1 MELFKRQT
9 GKSRLELVKEGLAI
23 GLGKRGRLLVSLD
36 RLLEDPHNERKTFRN
51 MDGLVASVKAVG
63 LIEPITVTMEGAS
76 YRILTG
82 HRRARAAKLAG
93 LREVEVLI
101 REAED
106 ELLRRRKSLI
116 SNVQRE
122 DLGAVDLA
130 EALQAMID
138 EDNQITSQRELA
150 RVLGKRESWVSD
162 MLRVLSLPT
171 ALQTRLRHSEVSVPY
186 DTIIRIAR
194 ITDAHEQ
201 KRLAEL
207 ALSGTSN
214 TELRRRIGELKDN
227 KNTRRKKTERAAVH
241 LDGYTASV
249 TGPAGR
255 NARGHM
261 KAAVESLLE
270 ELAGEEYADAA

>member
-1 MELFKRQT
+1 M
-9 GKSRLELVKEGLAI
+9 KEGLAS
-23 GLGKRGRLLVSLD
+23 GLGKRGRLIVSLD

-51 MDGLVASVKAVG
+51 MDGLVASIKAVG
-63 LIEPITVTMEGAS
+63 LVEPITVTMEGDR

-93 LREVEVLI
+93 LRELEVLI

-130 EALQAMID
+130 EALQAMLD
-138 EDNQITSQRELA
+138 EDNQITSQREHA
-150 RVLGKRESWVSD
+150 RVLGKREAWVSE
-162 MLRVLSLPT
+162 MLRMLSLPI
-171 ALQTRLRHSEVSVPY
+171 ALQTRLRHSEIAVPY

-194 ITDAHEQ
+194 ITDEHEQ

-207 ALSGTSN
+207 ALSGVSN
-214 TELRRRIGELKDN
+214 TELRRHIGDLKDDRG
-227 KNTRRKKTERAAVH
+227 TRRKKTERASVR

-249 TGPAGR
+249 VGPVGR
-255 NARGHM
+255 NAGRQM

-270 ELAGEEYADAA
+270 KLAGEEFEDAA

>member
-1 MELFKRQT
+1 MALFSKET
-9 GKSRLELVKEGLAI
+9 GKSRLELVKEGLAS
-23 GLGKRGRLLVSLD
+23 GLGKRGRHIVSLD

-51 MDGLVASVKAVG
+51 MDGLVASLKAVG
-63 LIEPITVTMEGAS
+63 LVEPITVTQQGDR

-101 REAED
+101 REGED

-130 EALQAMID
+130 EALQAMLD

-150 RVLGKRESWVSD
+150 RVLGKREAWVSD
-162 MLRVLSLPT
+162 MLRVLSLPI
-171 ALQTRLRHSEVSVPY
+171 ALQTRLRHSEISVPY

-194 ITDAHEQ
+194 ITDEDEQ

-207 ALSGTSN
+207 ALSGLSN
-214 TELRRRIGELKDN
+214 TELRRSIGELKNN
-227 KNTRRKKTERAAVH
+227 KVTRRKRTERVSVMVE
-241 LDGYTASV
+241 GYTASV
-249 TGPAGR
+249 VGPAGD
-255 NARGHM
+255 NVSQHM

-270 ELAGEEYADAA
+270 KLADLSSAA

>member
-1 MELFKRQT
+1 M
-9 GKSRLELVKEGLAI
+9 VKEGLAR
-23 GLGKRGRLLVSLD
+23 GLGKRGRLIVSLD
-36 RLLEDPHNERKTFRN
+36 RLIEDPRNERKTFRN
-51 MDGLVASVKAVG
+51 MDGLVASIKAVG
-63 LIEPITVTMEGAS
+63 LVEPITVTMEGER

-130 EALQAMID
+130 EALQVMLD
-138 EDNQITSQRELA
+138 EDNEVHSQRELA
-150 RVLGKRESWVSD
+150 RVLGKREAWVSD
-162 MLRVLSLPT
+162 MLRVLSLPS
-171 ALQTRLRHSEVSVPY
+171 ALQTRLRHAEVSVPY

-194 ITDAHEQ
+194 ISDAHEQ

-207 ALSGTSN
+207 ALGGASN
-214 TELRRRIGELKDN
+214 TELRRRIGELPDG
-227 KNTRRKKTERAAVH
+227 KNSRRRKTERTAVCV
-241 LDGYTASV
+241 DGYTASV
-249 TGPAGR
+249 TGPAGQ
-255 NARGHM
+255 NARQHM
-261 KAAVESLLE
+261 KTAVEALLE
-270 ELAGEEYADAA
+270 KLDADEFADAA